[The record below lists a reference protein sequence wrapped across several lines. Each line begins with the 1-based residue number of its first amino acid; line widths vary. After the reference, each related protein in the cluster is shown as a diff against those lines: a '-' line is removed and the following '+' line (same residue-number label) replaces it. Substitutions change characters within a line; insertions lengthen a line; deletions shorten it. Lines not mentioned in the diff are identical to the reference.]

1 MTEEKPNGVRAFG
14 LVWLGQLISLVGSGL
29 TSFALGV
36 WVYQKTGS
44 VTQFAGIAFFGALP
58 GLIVAPMAG
67 VLVDRF
73 DRRTVMLWTNL
84 LSGLRTLAV
93 AALLW
98 TGHLQVWHIYVAVA
112 VASVFRTFH
121 LPAYIAATTL
131 LVPKK
136 HLARASGMTQFGQAV
151 ADSLAPFLAGLLVTL
166 IRIEGVL
173 LIDFITF
180 LFAII
185 TLALVRI
192 PRPVSGASAA
202 VRGKRSMW
210 KEAVYGWQ
218 FVRDREGLR
227 GLLNYFAMLNLI
239 LSMVSVLMV
248 PLVLSTTNAKVLGR
262 VLMISSAGL
271 IAGSV
276 LMSVTG
282 GPKRRIHGVLGFG
295 LVFGAGLLIVG
306 LRPNPW
312 LIAAGLFITMFG
324 APVINGASQAIWQ
337 AKVPPEIQGRVFA
350 VRRMLAQFT
359 APLGHLAAGPLADK
373 VFGPL
378 LLPGGA
384 LAGSVGL
391 VLGVG
396 KGRGIALLCVCLAI
410 LPVLASLWGYAQPQL
425 RRVEEDLPDAIG
437 D

>member
-1 MTEEKPNGVRAFG
+1 MTEGKPTGVRAFG
-14 LVWLGQLISLVGSGL
+14 LVWAGQLISLIGSGL

-36 WVYQKTGS
+36 WVFQKTGS

-67 VLVDRF
+67 VVVDRL

-84 LSGLRTLAV
+84 LSGLRTLTV

-98 TGHLQVWHIYVAVA
+98 TGHLLVWHIYVAVA

-136 HLARASGMTQFGQAV
+136 HLARASGMTQFGQAA
-151 ADSLAPFLAGLLVTL
+151 ADSLAPFLAGLLVTF
-166 IRIEGVL
+166 IRVEGVL
-173 LIDFITF
+173 LIDFATF
-180 LFAII
+180 LFAIV

-192 PRPVSGASAA
+192 PRPVEAA
-202 VRGKRSMW
+202 RVRRSMYQ
-210 KEAVYGWQ
+210 EAIEGWR
-218 FVRDREGLR
+218 FIRDRAGLR

-248 PLVLSTTNAKVLGR
+248 PLVLSVTNAKVLGR

-271 IAGSV
+271 LTGSV

-282 GPKRRIHGVLGFG
+282 GPRRRIHGVLGFG
-295 LVFGAGLLIVG
+295 LLLGVGLVVVG

-337 AKVPPEIQGRVFA
+337 AKVPPELQGRVFA

-359 APLGHLAAGPLADK
+359 APMGHLAAGPLADK

-396 KGRGIALLCVCLAI
+396 KGRGIGLLCICLAVVPI
-410 LPVLASLWGYAQPQL
+410 LASVWGYAQPRMRQ
-425 RRVEEDLPDAIG
+425 VDEDLPDAI
-437 D
+437 DD

>member
-1 MTEEKPNGVRAFG
+1 MTEEKPSGVRAFG
-14 LVWLGQLISLVGSGL
+14 LVWIGQLISLVGSGL

-67 VLVDRF
+67 VVVDRL

-84 LSGLRTLAV
+84 VSGLRTLAI

-98 TGHLQVWHIYVAVA
+98 TGRLQVWHIYVAVA

-151 ADSLAPFLAGLLVTL
+151 ADTLAPFLAGLLVTL
-166 IRIEGVL
+166 IRVEGVL
-173 LIDFITF
+173 LIDFATF
-180 LFAII
+180 LFAIV

-192 PRPVSGASAA
+192 PRPVSGASGAA
-202 VRGKRSMW
+202 RGKRSMW
-210 KEAVYGWQ
+210 KEAVYGWH
-218 FVRDREGLR
+218 FIRDRAGLR

-248 PLVLSTTNAKVLGR
+248 PLVLSGNNAKVLGQ

-271 IAGSV
+271 LAGSI
-276 LMSVTG
+276 LMSITG
-282 GPKRRIHGVLGFG
+282 GPGKRIHGVLGFG
-295 LVFGAGLLIVG
+295 LLFGIGLVVVG

-312 LIAAGLFITMFG
+312 LIAAGLFATMFG
-324 APVINGASQAIWQ
+324 VPVINGASQAIWQ
-337 AKVPPEIQGRVFA
+337 AKVPPELQGRVFA

-359 APLGHLAAGPLADK
+359 APLGHLAAGPLADR

-378 LLPGGA
+378 MLPGGA

-396 KGRGIALLCVCLAI
+396 KGRGIALLFICLAI
-410 LPVLASLWGYAQPQL
+410 LPMLASLWGYGQPQL

>member
-1 MTEEKPNGVRAFG
+1 MTEEKPSGVRAFG

-173 LIDFITF
+173 LIDFMTF
-180 LFAII
+180 LFAIV

-192 PRPVSGASAA
+192 PRPVSAA
-202 VRGKRSMW
+202 ARGKRSMW

-218 FVRDREGLR
+218 FVRDRAGLR

-248 PLVLSTTNAKVLGR
+248 PLVLSATNAKVLGR

-271 IAGSV
+271 LAGSI
-276 LMSVTG
+276 LMSITG

-337 AKVPPEIQGRVFA
+337 AKVPPEVQGRVFA

-396 KGRGIALLCVCLAI
+396 KGRGIALLCICLAI

>member
-1 MTEEKPNGVRAFG
+1 MTEGKPSGVRAFG
-14 LVWLGQLISLVGSGL
+14 LVWIGQLISLVGSGL

-67 VLVDRF
+67 VVVDRL

-93 AALLW
+93 AGLLW

-136 HLARASGMTQFGQAV
+136 HLARASGMTQFGQAA

-166 IRIEGVL
+166 IRVEGVL
-173 LIDFITF
+173 LIDFATF

-192 PRPVSGASAA
+192 PRPADSAR
-202 VRGKRSMW
+202 VRRSMW
-210 KEAVYGWQ
+210 QEALEGWQ
-218 FVRDREGLR
+218 FIRDRAGLR

-248 PLVLSTTNAKVLGR
+248 PLVLSTTNPKVLGR

-271 IAGSV
+271 LAGSI

-282 GPKRRIHGVLGFG
+282 GPRRRIHGVLGFG
-295 LVFGAGLLIVG
+295 LLFGAGLVVVG

-312 LIAAGLFITMFG
+312 LIAAGLFVAMFG

-337 AKVPPEIQGRVFA
+337 AKVPPELQGRVFA

-359 APLGHLAAGPLADK
+359 APIGHLAAGPLADR

-391 VLGVG
+391 MLGVG
-396 KGRGIALLCVCLAI
+396 KGRGIGLLFICLAI
-410 LPVLASLWGYAQPQL
+410 VPILASIWGYAQPQM
-425 RRVEEDLPDAIG
+425 RQVDEDLPDAIE

>member
-1 MTEEKPNGVRAFG
+1 MTEGKPGGVRAFG
-14 LVWLGQLISLVGSGL
+14 LVWSGQLVSLLGSGL

-36 WVYQKTGS
+36 WVVQKTGA
-44 VTQFAGIAFFGALP
+44 VTPFAGVAFFNALP
-58 GLIVAPMAG
+58 GLLVAPMAG
-67 VLVDRF
+67 VLVDRL

-84 LSGLRTLAV
+84 LAGLRTLAV

-98 TGHLQVWHIYVAVA
+98 SGRLHVWHIYAA
-112 VASVFRTFH
+112 AAAASILRTFH

-151 ADSLAPFLAGLLVTL
+151 ADSLAPFLAGVLVTV

-173 LIDFITF
+173 LIDFVTF
-180 LFAII
+180 LFAIVS
-185 TLALVRI
+185 LALVRI
-192 PRPVSGASAA
+192 PRPEGPPR
-202 VRGKRSMW
+202 VRLSMW
-210 KEAVYGWQ
+210 AEAVEGWR
-218 FVRDREGLR
+218 FIRDRTGLR
-227 GLLNYFAMLNLI
+227 GLLSYFAMLNLI
-239 LSMVSVLMV
+239 LSMVSVLTV
-248 PLVLSTTNAKVLGR
+248 PLALSATGPEVLGR

-271 IAGSV
+271 LAGSI

-282 GPKRRIHGVLGFG
+282 GPRRRIHGVLGFG
-295 LVFGAGLLIVG
+295 LLFGIGLAVVG
-306 LRPNPW
+306 LRPDPW
-312 LIAAGLFITMFG
+312 LIAGGLFVAMLG

-337 AKVPPEIQGRVFA
+337 AKVPPAIQGRVFA

-384 LAGSVGL
+384 LAGTVGL
-391 VLGVG
+391 ALGVG
-396 KGRGIALLCVCLAI
+396 KGRGIGLLFLCLAVVPI
-410 LPVLASLWGYAQPQL
+410 LASIWGYAQPQV
-425 RRVEEDLPDAIG
+425 RRVEEELPDAIG

>member
-1 MTEEKPNGVRAFG
+1 MTEGKPSGVRAFG
-14 LVWLGQLISLVGSGL
+14 LVWFGQLISLVGSGL

-67 VLVDRF
+67 VIVDRL
-73 DRRTVMLWTNL
+73 DRRTVMLWTNSC
-84 LSGLRTLAV
+84 SGLRTLAV

-136 HLARASGMTQFGQAV
+136 HLARASGMTQFGQAA
-151 ADSLAPFLAGLLVTL
+151 ADTLAPFLAGLLVTF
-166 IRIEGVL
+166 IRVEGVL
-173 LIDFITF
+173 LIDFATF
-180 LFAII
+180 LFALV

-192 PRPVSGASAA
+192 PRPAAGA

-210 KEAVYGWQ
+210 REAVQGWQ
-218 FVRDREGLR
+218 FIRDRAGLR
-227 GLLNYFAMLNLI
+227 GLLSYFAMLNLI

-248 PLVLSTTNAKVLGR
+248 PLVLTTTNAKVLGR
-262 VLMISSAGL
+262 VLMISSGGL
-271 IAGSV
+271 LAGSI

-295 LVFGAGLLIVG
+295 LLFGLGLAIVG

-312 LIAAGLFITMFG
+312 LIAAGLFVTMFG

-337 AKVPPEIQGRVFA
+337 AKVPPELQGRVFA

-373 VFGPL
+373 AFGPL
-378 LLPGGA
+378 LLPGGV

-396 KGRGIALLCVCLAI
+396 KGRGIGLLFICLAI
-410 LPVLASLWGYAQPQL
+410 LPMLASLWGYAQPQI

>member
-1 MTEEKPNGVRAFG
+1 MIEGKPSGVRAFG

-36 WVYQKTGS
+36 WVFQKTGS

-67 VLVDRF
+67 VVVDRL
-73 DRRTVMLWTNL
+73 DRRTVMLWTNFA
-84 LSGLRTLAV
+84 SGLRTLTV

-151 ADSLAPFLAGLLVTL
+151 ADTLAPFLAGLLVTF

-173 LIDFITF
+173 LIDFATF

-192 PRPVSGASAA
+192 PRPAAGA

-210 KEAVYGWQ
+210 REAAYGWQ
-218 FVRDREGLR
+218 FIRDRAGLR

-239 LSMVSVLMV
+239 LSMVSVLII
-248 PLVLSTTNAKVLGR
+248 PLVLSGTNAKVLGR

-271 IAGSV
+271 LAGSI

-282 GPKRRIHGVLGFG
+282 GPRRRIHGVLGFG
-295 LVFGAGLLIVG
+295 LLFGIGLAVVG

-312 LIAAGLFITMFG
+312 LIAAGLFVTMFG

-337 AKVPPEIQGRVFA
+337 AKVPPELQGRVFA

-359 APLGHLAAGPLADK
+359 APLGHLAAGPLADR

-391 VLGVG
+391 VLGIG
-396 KGRGIALLCVCLAI
+396 KGRGIALLFICLAI
-410 LPVLASLWGYAQPQL
+410 LPMLASLWGYAQPQL
-425 RRVEEDLPDAIG
+425 RRVDEDLPDAIG

>member
-1 MTEEKPNGVRAFG
+1 MTEEKPSGVRAFG

-173 LIDFITF
+173 LIDFTTF

-192 PRPVSGASAA
+192 PRPASSA

-218 FVRDREGLR
+218 FVRDRAGLR

-248 PLVLSTTNAKVLGR
+248 PLVLSATNAKVLGR

-271 IAGSV
+271 LAGSV
-276 LMSVTG
+276 LMSITG

-337 AKVPPEIQGRVFA
+337 AKVPPEVQGRVFA

-396 KGRGIALLCVCLAI
+396 KGRGIALLCICLAI

>member
-1 MTEEKPNGVRAFG
+1 MSEGKPSGVRAFG
-14 LVWLGQLISLVGSGL
+14 LVWLGQLISLIGSGL

-36 WVYQKTGS
+36 WVFQTTGS

-67 VLVDRF
+67 VVVDRL

-84 LSGLRTLAV
+84 ISGLRTLAV
-93 AALLW
+93 AALVW

-112 VASVFRTFH
+112 VASVVRTFH

-136 HLARASGMTQFGQAV
+136 HLARASGMTQFGQAA
-151 ADSLAPFLAGLLVTL
+151 ADTLAPFLAGLLVTL
-166 IRIEGVL
+166 VRIEGVL
-173 LIDFITF
+173 LIDFSTF

-192 PRPVSGASAA
+192 PRPAA
-202 VRGKRSMW
+202 RAAGGRRSMW
-210 KEAVYGWQ
+210 REAVYGWH
-218 FVRDREGLR
+218 FIRDRSGLR
-227 GLLNYFAMLNLI
+227 GLLSYFAMLNLI
-239 LSMVSVLMV
+239 LSMVSVLII
-248 PLVLSTTNAKVLGR
+248 PLVLSSTNAKVLGQ

-271 IAGSV
+271 LAGSI
-276 LMSVTG
+276 LMSITG
-282 GPKRRIHGVLGFG
+282 GPKKRIHGVLGFG
-295 LVFGAGLLIVG
+295 LLLGIGLAVAG

-312 LIAAGLFITMFG
+312 LIAAGLFVTMFG

-337 AKVPPEIQGRVFA
+337 TKVPPELQGRVFA

-359 APLGHLAAGPLADK
+359 APLGHLAAGPLADR

-378 LLPGGA
+378 MLPGGA

-396 KGRGIALLCVCLAI
+396 KGRGIALLFISLAI
-410 LPVLASLWGYAQPQL
+410 LPMLASLWGYAQPQL

>member
-1 MTEEKPNGVRAFG
+1 MIEGKPSGVRAFG

-36 WVYQKTGS
+36 WVFQKTGS

-67 VLVDRF
+67 VVVDRL
-73 DRRTVMLWTNL
+73 DRRTVMLWTNFA
-84 LSGLRTLAV
+84 SGLRTLTV

-151 ADSLAPFLAGLLVTL
+151 ADTLAPFLAGLLVTF

-173 LIDFITF
+173 LIDFATF

-192 PRPVSGASAA
+192 PRPAAGA

-210 KEAVYGWQ
+210 REAAYGWQ
-218 FVRDREGLR
+218 FIRDRAGLR

-239 LSMVSVLMV
+239 LSMVSVLII
-248 PLVLSTTNAKVLGR
+248 PLVLSGTNAKVLGR

-271 IAGSV
+271 LAGSI

-282 GPKRRIHGVLGFG
+282 GPRRRIHGVLGFG
-295 LVFGAGLLIVG
+295 LLFGIGLAVVG

-312 LIAAGLFITMFG
+312 LIAAGLFVTMFG

-337 AKVPPEIQGRVFA
+337 AKVPPELQGRVFA

-359 APLGHLAAGPLADK
+359 APLGHLAAGPLADR

-391 VLGVG
+391 VLGIG
-396 KGRGIALLCVCLAI
+396 KGRGIALLFVCLAI
-410 LPVLASLWGYAQPQL
+410 LPMLASLWGYAQPQL
-425 RRVEEDLPDAIG
+425 RRVDEDLPDAIG